1 MDISKQQELINS
13 QLLIVK
19 EPILIENVINGDN
32 TEVYVEF
39 KGRSSRFL
47 INEKLGNSIN
57 TWLNNLPVITVNE
70 MKEVMNKYNISLEK
84 ISELLEDEELIKIEN
99 IEEWINT
106 YNEQDDFLSIE
117 TIDRIIEVNL

>member
-1 MDISKQQELINS
+1 MNINKQQELINS

-19 EPILIENVINGDN
+19 ESILIENVIDGNN

-47 INEKLGNSIN
+47 INEELGNSIN
-57 TWLNNLPVITVNE
+57 TWLNNLTVITVNE
-70 MKEVMNKYNISLEK
+70 MKEVMDKYNISLEK

-99 IEEWINT
+99 IEEWVNT
-106 YNEQDDFLSIE
+106 YNEQDDFLSIDV
-117 TIDRIIEVNL
+117 IDRIIEVNL

>member
-1 MDISKQQELINS
+1 MYISKQQELINS

-47 INEKLGNSIN
+47 INEELGNSIN

-70 MKEVMNKYNISLEK
+70 IKEVMNKYNISLEK
-84 ISELLEDEELIKIEN
+84 ISELLEDEELMRIEN
-99 IEEWINT
+99 IEEWVNT
-106 YNEQDDFLSIE
+106 YNAQDCFLPIDV
-117 TIDRIIEVNL
+117 IDRIIEINL

>member
-1 MDISKQQELINS
+1 MDINKQQELINS

-19 EPILIENVINGDN
+19 ESILIENVIDGDN

-47 INEKLGNSIN
+47 INEELGNSIN
-57 TWLNNLPVITVNE
+57 SWLNNLTVITVNE

-99 IEEWINT
+99 IEEWVNT
-106 YNEQDDFLSIE
+106 YNEQDDFLSIDV
-117 TIDRIIEVNL
+117 IDRIIEVNL